1 MKSDIKNSLIFKK
14 NLLLCIKKCESYDK
28 TLIDYYKKHNNLDLE
43 ILFNKN
49 EKTFC
54 FTYVTKV
61 DFKLLQAINKQIEEL
76 GWK

>member
-1 MKSDIKNSLIFKK
+1 MEVQL
-14 NLLLCIKKCESYDK
+14 KCAKEMFEELGYEYEESYDK

-76 GWK
+76 G